1 MIMKPF
7 TIYIVPAVLVCML
20 TACGS
25 HTTEVP
31 KDDALIS
38 DSLFKN
44 IQTAPATFEQPS
56 ESIKLNG
63 KIEPNE
69 GKEAKV
75 YALVSGKIKTVH
87 VELGDY
93 VKQGQVLAVLQ
104 STEVAGISND
114 VSVAASS
121 VELAK
126 KNMETKKELFE
137 SNLATQQDYLSAQ
150 IDYKKALSEQ
160 NRARSVASITGG
172 SSAAYTLTAP
182 ISGYVIE
189 KNISNNSEVRQDNS
203 TNLFTIADLSNVWI
217 IANVYEA
224 DISSIRLGDE
234 VRVTTL
240 ANPEKDYLGKI
251 DKVYNVLDPANR
263 TMKVRISMSNENGE
277 LKPEMFATVKV
288 STKPSASMLSIPS
301 SAIVMDNSKQ
311 YVVVK
316 KASGLEIRE
325 IKLLRRIDSK
335 SFVSGLQAGEQVV
348 TSSQVF
354 IYDALNVN

>member
-1 MIMKPF
+1 MKSSI
-7 TIYIVPAVLVCML
+7 IYIVPVALVSML
-20 TACGS
+20 TACEG
-25 HTTEVP
+25 HKAEVP
-31 KDDALIS
+31 KDDVTIS
-38 DSLFKN
+38 DSLLKN
-44 IQTAPATFEQPS
+44 VQTTAATFEQPS

-63 KIEPNE
+63 KIAPNE

-87 VELGDY
+87 VEMGDY

-114 VSVAASS
+114 VSVAESN

-126 KNMETKKELFE
+126 KNLDTKKELFDG
-137 SNLATQQDYLSAQ
+137 NLATQQDYISAQ
-150 IDYKKALSEQ
+150 IDYKKAVSEL
-160 NRARSVASITGG
+160 NRSKSVASITGG
-172 SSAAYTLTAP
+172 SSAAYTLKAP

-189 KNISNNSEVRQDNS
+189 KNISNNSEVRQDNNS
-203 TNLFTIADLSNVWI
+203 NLFTIADLSNVWI

-224 DISSIRLGDE
+224 DIPNIRLGDE
-234 VRVTTL
+234 VRVNTL
-240 ANPEKDYLGKI
+240 ANPEKDYIGKI
-251 DKVYNVLDPANR
+251 DKVYNVLDPENR
-263 TMKVRISMSNENGE
+263 TMQVRISMPNANGE

-301 SAIVMDNSKQ
+301 KAIVMDNSKQ
-311 YVVVK
+311 YVIVK
-316 KASGLEIRE
+316 KSSGLEIRE
-325 IKLLRRIDSK
+325 IKLLRRIDGK
-335 SFVSGLQAGEQVV
+335 AFVSGVQAGEQVV

>member
-1 MIMKPF
+1 MIMKSF
-7 TIYIVPAVLVCML
+7 TIYIVPVALVSIL

-25 HTTEVP
+25 HPTEVP
-31 KDDALIS
+31 KDDKLIS
-38 DSLFKN
+38 DSLYKN
-44 IQTAPATFEQPS
+44 VQTAPATFEQPS

-63 KIEPNE
+63 KIQPNE
-69 GKEAKV
+69 GREAKV

-87 VELGDY
+87 VEMGDY

-114 VSVAASS
+114 VSVAESS

-126 KNMETKKELFE
+126 KNMETQKELFE

-150 IDYKKALSEQ
+150 IEYKKAVSEQ
-160 NRARSVASITGG
+160 NRAKSVASITGG
-172 SSAAYTLTAP
+172 SSSSYTLTAP

-189 KNISNNSEVRQDNS
+189 KNISNNSEVRQDNN
-203 TNLFTIADLSNVWI
+203 TNLFTIADLSTVWI

-224 DISSIRLGDE
+224 DISNISLGDE

-240 ANPEKDYLGKI
+240 ANPEKDYIGKI

-263 TMKVRISMSNENGE
+263 TMKVRISMPNANGE
-277 LKPEMFATVKV
+277 LKPEMFATIKV
-288 STKPSASMLSIPS
+288 STKPSASLLSIPA

-316 KASGLEIRE
+316 KPSGLVIRE
-325 IKLLRRIDSK
+325 IKLLRRIDDK

>member
-7 TIYIVPAVLVCML
+7 NIYSVPVALVCML
-20 TACGS
+20 TSCGS
-25 HTTEVP
+25 HTVQVP
-31 KDDALIS
+31 KDDTLIS
-38 DSLFKN
+38 DSLYKN
-44 IQTAPATFEQPS
+44 VQTAAATFEQPS

-69 GKEAKV
+69 SREAKV

-114 VSVAASS
+114 VSVAESS

-150 IDYKKALSEQ
+150 IDYKKAVSEQ
-160 NRARSVASITGG
+160 NRAKSVAAISGG
-172 SSAAYTLTAP
+172 SSASYTLTAP
-182 ISGYVIE
+182 VSGYVIE
-189 KNISNNSEVRQDNS
+189 KNISNNSEVRGDNN
-203 TNLFTIADLSNVWI
+203 TNLFTIADLSTVWI

-224 DISSIRLGDE
+224 DISNIRLGDE

-240 ANPEKDYLGKI
+240 ANPEKDYIGKI
-251 DKVYNVLDPANR
+251 DKIYNVLDPANR
-263 TMKVRISMSNENGE
+263 TMKVRISMSNASGE

-288 STKPSASMLSIPS
+288 STKPSASMLSIPA
-301 SAIVMDNSKQ
+301 SAIVMDNSRQ

-316 KASGLEIRE
+316 KPSGLEIRE
-325 IKLLRRIDSK
+325 IKLLRRLDDK